1 MNQKHV
7 SHLKN
12 GDTIKEISGR
22 EKGKIGEI
30 TKILRSTNQV
40 VIKEINIKKKHIKPK
55 KEGDIGR
62 ISQFEA
68 PIDISNVMLYS
79 TEQKIASRIGMQ
91 INSDGTKVRLLKKL
105 LKVN

>member
-12 GDTIKEISGR
+12 GDTIKVISGR

-55 KEGDIGR
+55 KEGEIGN

-68 PIDISNVMLYS
+68 PISISNVMLYS
-79 TEQKIASRIGMQ
+79 KEHNIRSRIVMQ
-91 INSDGTKVRLLKKL
+91 TNPDGTKTRILKKL
-105 LKVN
+105 INTN